1 VRAHLLA
8 HEARQTFRALAK
20 IHRPSRHQHTD
31 RSRRSDHRPPQGADH
46 RHRHPRTHKLDLDR
60 AVRRCLVLAAYRTRS
75 SQDSGSRQDVHPI
88 ERLIIPLDAPIEGV
102 RVTSK
107 GVAGPQAAEFRMA
120 EQHNGLGEV
129 AVASPCR
136 PRSPLIGQEKVRTH
150 RGHSA
155 AHPVCG
161 MIPEIIGVRD
171 WRL

>member
-1 VRAHLLA
+1 LDRRPGQSEAAARSVAEWVVAHPAAGALHSLPA
-8 HEARQTFRALAK
+8 RLNGWSTPTASISEPSARQR
-20 IHRPSRHQHTD
+20 
-31 RSRRSDHRPPQGADH
+31 
-46 RHRHPRTHKLDLDR
+46 
-60 AVRRCLVLAAYRTRS
+60 VLAAYRTRS